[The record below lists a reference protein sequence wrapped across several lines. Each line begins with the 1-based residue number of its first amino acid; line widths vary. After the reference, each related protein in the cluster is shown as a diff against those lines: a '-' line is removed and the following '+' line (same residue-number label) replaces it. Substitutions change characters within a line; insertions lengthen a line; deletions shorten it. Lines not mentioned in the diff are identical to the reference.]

1 MSILTSTHCGIL
13 GYKLTDKIIQQNLGF
28 NGDIFREFG
37 NFFYGGYGSYISKI
51 FIHKDYPNL
60 IITKI
65 KCFEDRYFYYIS
77 YIPLREVFCKVLL
90 GDWKKF
96 QQTHE
101 YSHFKEV
108 ELKYVYCADRL
119 IKEGY
124 DVLNFIDEHKDFLI
138 KSAISIYE
146 AANFLIKNTNHYKGF
161 KL

>member
-1 MSILTSTHCGIL
+1 M
-13 GYKLTDKIIQQNLGF
+13 
-28 NGDIFREFG
+28 
-37 NFFYGGYGSYISKI
+37 
-51 FIHKDYPNL
+51 
-60 IITKI
+60 
-65 KCFEDRYFYYIS
+65 
-77 YIPLREVFCKVLL
+77 REVFCKVLL